1 MRYLLVGLST
11 RAVAESAVRAGK
23 DCVAVDFFG
32 DLDLESVCR
41 TVSVRREFGIS
52 LGSFS
57 PYFLLKAA
65 KLVHA
70 DCMIYVGPLENYPHI
85 LRKFAQYYE
94 IIGNDAETI
103 QKVRDWKNV
112 YRVCNQHNIKVPKTC
127 DGHHYIVKPKRSG
140 GGIGIHRLSSYVI
153 QELVRGEPYSVS
165 FVGDGKEAQV
175 LSINEQLIGREE
187 FGARKFWYCGNIT
200 PGFPG
205 EHVDVDV
212 DVGALCTVMT
222 RHFGLRGSCGIDF
235 VFHPNGSP
243 YVMEV
248 NPRPQATLEL
258 LERVYGVNM
267 VVLHENAFRGI
278 LDVSPTRPGTPKTWG
293 KAIVYAEKDIIMPD
307 TSEWL
312 DYSWIKDIPH
322 PSELILKSEPIC
334 TVIAGGSDRDDCFE
348 HLVQYSHAVKDLL
361 Q

>member
-32 DLDLESVCR
+32 DLDLESACR
-41 TVSVRREFGIS
+41 AVSVRREFGVS
-52 LGSFS
+52 LASFS
-57 PYFLLKAA
+57 PYLFLKAS

-70 DCMIYVGPLENYPHI
+70 NRMIYVGPLENYPPI
-85 LRKFAQYYE
+85 LRKFAQHYE
-94 IIGNDAETI
+94 IIGNDAETL
-103 QKVRDWKNV
+103 QKVRDWRHV
-112 YRVCNQHNIKVPKTC
+112 HRVCSQQNIKVPRTV
-127 DGHHYIVKPKRSG
+127 DGRHYIVKPRKSG
-140 GGIGIHRLSSYVI
+140 GGIGIRRLSPYVI
-153 QELVRGEPYSVS
+153 QELIKGEPYSVS
-165 FVGDGKEAQV
+165 FLGNGKEAQV
-175 LSINEQLIGREE
+175 LSVNEQLIGKEE

-205 EHVDVDV
+205 EHVDTCVE
-212 DVGALCTVMT
+212 AMCTVMT
-222 RHFGLRGSCGIDF
+222 HHFRLKGSCGIDF
-235 VFHPNGSP
+235 VVHPGGHP
-243 YVMEV
+243 YLMEV

-267 VVLHENAFRGI
+267 VVLHENAFRGL
-278 LDVSPTRPGTPKTWG
+278 LDVSSTRPGTPRTWG
-293 KAIVYAEKDIIMPD
+293 KAIVYAEKDTVMPD

-334 TVIAGGSDRDDCFE
+334 TVIADGSDRDDCLE
-348 HLVQYSHAVKDLL
+348 HLVHHSQAVKDLL
-361 Q
+361 P

>member
-1 MRYLLVGLST
+1 MKYLLVGLST

-41 TVSVRREFGIS
+41 TVSVRREFGVS
-52 LGSFS
+52 LASFS
-57 PYFLLKAA
+57 PYLFLKAS
-65 KLVHA
+65 KSVDA

-85 LRKFAQYYE
+85 LRKFAQYCE
-94 IIGNDAETI
+94 IIGNDAGTL
-103 QKVRDWKNV
+103 QKARDWRNV
-112 YRVCNQHNIKVPKTC
+112 HRVCSQQNIKVPRTV
-127 DGHHYIVKPKRSG
+127 DGHHYIVKPRKSG
-140 GGIGIHRLSSYVI
+140 GGIGIRRLSPYVI
-153 QELVRGEPYSVS
+153 QELIKGEPYSVS
-165 FVGDGKEAQV
+165 FLGNGEKAQV
-175 LSINEQLIGREE
+175 LSVNEQLIGREE

-205 EHVDVDV
+205 EHADTDME
-212 DVGALCTVMT
+212 AMCTVMT
-222 RHFGLRGSCGIDF
+222 HHFGLKGSCGIDF
-235 VFHPNGSP
+235 VVHPSGRP

-267 VVLHENAFRGI
+267 VVLHENAVRGI
-278 LDVSPTRPGTPKTWG
+278 LDVSSTRPGTPRTWG
-293 KAIVYAEKDIIMPD
+293 KAIVYAEKDTIMPD

-322 PSELILKSEPIC
+322 PSELLLKSEPIC
-334 TVIAGGSDRDDCFE
+334 TVLADGSDRDDCFE
-348 HLVQYSHAVKDLL
+348 HLVHHSQAVRDLL
-361 Q
+361 